1 MYYFIRHNETRKKNG
16 PKYLKPLLSMY
27 ELKGYEILG
36 FDSLARIDK
45 EAEKIKEK
53 FRKSQEKE

>member
-1 MYYFIRHNETRKKNG
+1 MLFRSTRKKNG